1 MKSLTSIVCILVFCL
16 FFATQLSA
24 AEFHV
29 TTLDPQQLT
38 IAEPTLPDLSR
49 FTSATVERLLA
60 AAGKGKQ
67 GTVSH
72 KMVHGQVEMRMLYS
86 DEGLLNMGLRQK
98 SLPSALVIEGGVMT
112 LQEVSRTFPRLLIHL
127 GGNEYLAKLPI
138 AVAVHA
144 TLIIKDT
151 ILKLSEEKGAF
162 LANGGVLFLKG
173 GALLGWREST
183 DSPAL
188 YTGDKHAY
196 RPFFVGWG
204 GSRTYFCQTKVAH
217 LGYFRTKSYGIT
229 LSSYHVKQTEKLFQR
244 RDFDFFQPPKGWFIN
259 SHFSDIYYGFYCY
272 EAQDIAIINNTYA
285 DNIVYAIDPHDI
297 SSNLFIAGN
306 STYGTREKNGIIIS
320 RNVDNSYIFNNTSY
334 DNKLS
339 GIMLDRKCTNNQL
352 VGNIV
357 YGNGSDGITLYESGD
372 NLIAENIIFNN
383 KAHGIHLRNSAHVTL
398 LANTII
404 NNGRFGVFLQT
415 QDLLALGHKRDLE
428 KDPYRQEVS
437 GVLVGGIV
445 AQNKSGSV
453 FVSNA
458 ATFSIYNVLFD
469 RNGGKEHQL
478 KFGGDLM
485 QYHNQIVQSLWGKHG
500 VAVLSKDGA
509 Q

>member
-1 MKSLTSIVCILVFCL
+1 ML
-16 FFATQLSA
+16 A
-24 AEFHV
+24 AQFQV

-38 IAEPTLPDLSR
+38 IAEPTLPDISR
-49 FTSATVERLLA
+49 FTPEAVGQLLA

-72 KMVHGQVEMRMLYS
+72 KMVRGQVEMRMLYS

-112 LQEVSRTFPRLLIHL
+112 LQEVSRAFPRLLVHL

-144 TLIIKDT
+144 TLIIKNT
-151 ILKLSEEKGAF
+151 VLKLSEEQGAF
-162 LANGGVLFLKG
+162 LANGGVLFLQG
-173 GALLGWREST
+173 GGLLGWREST

-204 GSRTYFCQTKVAH
+204 GSRTYFCQTRVAH
-217 LGYFRTKSYGIT
+217 LGYFRSKSYGIT
-229 LSSYHVKQTEKLFQR
+229 LSSYHVKKTEKLFQR
-244 RDFDFFQPPKGWFIN
+244 RDFDFSQPPTGWFIN
-259 SHFSDIYYGFYCY
+259 SHFSGIYYGFYCH
-272 EAQDIAIINNTYA
+272 EAKDVAIINNTYV
-285 DNIVYAIDPHDI
+285 DNIIYGIDPHD
-297 SSNLFIAGN
+297 SSSGLIIAGN
-306 STYGTREKNGIIIS
+306 HVYGTRVKHGIIMS
-320 RNVDNSYIFNNTSY
+320 RKVNDSFIFANETHDNT
-334 DNKLS
+334 LS
-339 GIMLDRKCTNNQL
+339 GIMLDRQCTNNQL
-352 VGNIV
+352 VGNTV

-372 NLIAENIIFNN
+372 NLIAENILFKN

-404 NNGRFGVFLQT
+404 NNGGFGVFLQT
-415 QDLLALGHKRDLE
+415 QDLLALGHKRDLK

-437 GVLVGGIV
+437 GTLVGGII
-445 AQNKSGSV
+445 ARNKSGSV

-458 ATFSIYNVLFD
+458 ATFSLYNVFFD
-469 RNGGKEHQL
+469 QNGGKEHQL
-478 KFGGDLM
+478 KFGGDLV
-485 QYHNQIVQSLWGKHG
+485 QYHNQIVQSLWGEHG
-500 VAVLSKDGA
+500 VAVLSRDGA